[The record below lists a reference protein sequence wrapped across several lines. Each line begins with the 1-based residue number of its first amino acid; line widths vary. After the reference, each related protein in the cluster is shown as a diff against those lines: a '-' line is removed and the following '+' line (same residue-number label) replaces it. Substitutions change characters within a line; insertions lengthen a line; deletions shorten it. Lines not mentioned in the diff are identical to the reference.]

1 MNAPSSL
8 TGQVVV
14 GRYRIVRQLGRGGMG
29 AVYEAIQLSMNR
41 PVAMKLIHPTLAE
54 DEELVA
60 RFHREMQVTSSI
72 VHPNTVS
79 VLDFGATET
88 GQLFLVMELLDGRS
102 LAAVLRDEG
111 ALPLRRIVHIGKQVL
126 RALAAAHH
134 EGIVH
139 RDLKPENVML
149 QDRFDERDAVKV
161 LDFGIA
167 RVLEPGANA
176 PAMTMEGTL
185 LGTPGYMSP
194 EQATGKPV
202 GPASDLYSF
211 GVLLY
216 QMATGG
222 LPYSGTTI
230 QELLVKQVT
239 EPPRPPSAIA
249 PGKVAPQLEAL
260 ILALLQKDPA
270 ARPSSAAAVQTR
282 LEACLD
288 PAPVPGLDPS
298 FPAGPGGGTVILDGH
313 TPTVNLPSASGGPA
327 PTGTAVV
334 APQPSTRPKQSVAT
348 GPGRP
353 SSATGP
359 GRPGSVT
366 GPSTGPKP
374 APHDDLEDEPAPSES
389 DAAPAPVP
397 ARPRGGSPWPLV
409 AGGVVV
415 LLVAGGA
422 TLGWMTWT
430 RQKQRAAAAAE
441 ARAKLDALLAA
452 SGEPAAPEVCR
463 ARAAE
468 EVVPL
473 LAAMPA
479 LAPADGAA
487 PGDGALAALAE
498 LETVAA
504 ARPEAPEVW
513 TLVARGRLYAKEDTA
528 GALEAARTA
537 ARLCPNSAAAQHLR
551 ALAARDR
558 GELEEAKASFQ
569 RAAAADASWA
579 APPKALGLL
588 LLKERDFRGASAALG
603 QALQRRPEDLGA
615 RLGRAQAR
623 FLSGDLEGAREDAQE
638 ATRASADRAEGWL
651 LLGHVLAREKRFEE
665 ALTAFCEAKRRGSAE
680 AAKLCTSD

>member
-8 TGQVVV
+8 AGQVVV

-54 DEELVA
+54 DEELVQ

-111 ALPLRRIVHIGKQVL
+111 ALPVERIVHIGKQVL

-249 PGKVAPQLEAL
+249 PGKVDPRLEAL
-260 ILALLQKDPA
+260 ILELLVKDPA
-270 ARPSSAAAVQTR
+270 ARPSSAAALQAR

-288 PAPVPGLDPS
+288 RISIPGLDPHQ
-298 FPAGPGGGTVILDGH
+298 PIGPGGGTVILDGH
-313 TPTVNLPSASGGPA
+313 TPTVNMPATGGPS
-327 PTGTAVV
+327 PTGTAIV
-334 APQPSTRPKQSVAT
+334 APPPSTRP
-348 GPGRP
+348 RP
-353 SSATGP
+353 SSVSAGP
-359 GRPGSVT
+359 TPG
-366 GPSTGPKP
+366 P
-374 APHDDLEDEPAPSES
+374 AIASPHADPEDGPAPSS
-389 DAAPAPVP
+389 
-397 ARPRGGSPWPLV
+397 PRTRRGSPWPLV

-422 TLGWMTWT
+422 TLGWRTWA
-430 RQKQRAAAAAE
+430 RQKQRAAEAAE
-441 ARAKLDALLAA
+441 ARTKLDALLAA
-452 SGEPAAPEVCR
+452 SGEPAAPEACR

-468 EVVPL
+468 ELVPL
-473 LAAMPA
+473 LAALPA
-479 LAPADGAA
+479 LAPADGAP
-487 PGDGALAALAE
+487 PGDGALAALAA

-504 ARPEAPEVW
+504 ARPEATEVW
-513 TLVARGRLYAKEDTA
+513 TLVARGRLHAKEDAA

-537 ARLCPNSAAAQHLR
+537 ARLCPGSAAAQHLR
-551 ALAARDR
+551 ALAARDQ
-558 GELEEAKASFQ
+558 GELDEAKASFQ
-569 RAAAADASWA
+569 RATAADPSWA

-638 ATRASADRAEGWL
+638 ATRTSADRAEGWL
-651 LLGHVLAREKRFEE
+651 LLGHVLAKEKRFEE
-665 ALTAFCEAKRRGSAE
+665 ALTAFCAAKERGSE
-680 AAKLCTSD
+680 DAARLCTSE